1 MSINNLNTYLNV
13 RDAHLRVVSGNVY
26 AQAMNIGGINVET
39 AHGLQSVSNTGNA
52 TSLTLEFANVTTGF
66 VTTAN
71 AQIGRDLVV
80 TGNATV
86 STDLTVSANA
96 TVTDTLTVSEHLLAS
111 KEATVTGNLHVTT
124 IRSDSNVVAEYTG
137 PHDRPLRKYP
147 EVLLTADD
155 NSSTS
160 GYVASTSSG
169 VVSGGDAYRAFDGN
183 NSTHYHTPYPTVT
196 YNSDG
201 TYGNNSGSAKIT
213 DVDNVDHDGEW
224 LKIQLPKAIKVE
236 YMKFMART
244 SYQNRFPNKISILGS
259 NDDSNW
265 HLLLRD
271 DNVPLLPVN
280 PAFGTIHI
288 NATTKY
294 KYYALVIRE
303 LSHSG
308 ATDTNGQVAQWE
320 LYGREEGDAS
330 LDTTLK
336 TVYNAPATTGTQLE
350 VYYDGQ
356 DYMSGSTITD
366 KVANANATISSGS
379 DITFD
384 STYKAWVFGGNAS
397 RTQTIKTGTLPTSLT
412 GGTNAKP
419 EISAA
424 LWFNPTVW
432 GDDTLFM
439 IANPAFDQTGNQ
451 MLEVRLNGA
460 QEYRI
465 QVWDGQ
471 HAGRYN
477 APGFVDSMEPPSN
490 QWYHLAVSI
499 SGKTSPNTERKVY
512 LNGIECTFNSQDAT
526 PSGVLNLPSN
536 SQLELGRRPTAGSG
550 ATVHNAA
557 KEFFGSIANFRL
569 YSKALNAGQ
578 VQELYDYQKDYFL
591 GSKSQVTLYKGHL
604 GVGVTEPSGQLELA
618 GDERIQEY
626 PPRGMT
632 GYETLVEGHGMFC
645 AYASG
650 EPVSGSYH
658 SYQAFNKIQAS
669 PWPQN
674 TWNTHN
680 PSYSTSTGLPTR
692 GTKLGSHSGE
702 WLKLVL
708 PYKIKV
714 TSYQIQIY
722 GTYYE
727 YAPDSWVIVGSND
740 DIIWE
745 TIDSISG
752 SGFTNSGTVVT
763 KNYTVSSTKYYEYLA
778 LVCTKLD
785 PQFSEMNISELRY
798 YGTPGPTTLD
808 KGSLTLGRSLDVPRI
823 SRYDVD
829 TETPRPEK
837 LVVDFDTAVNSSP
850 TDISGKGNHGK
861 LQITTYNAPNKSFDV
876 AGGASA
882 LGSYKGGI
890 EAITSTVGNGPL
902 TVSFWVKYHDDVTT
916 NGHLHMLFLWGQT
929 SDSAFNH
936 REMFWL
942 GLQYTGGEYRFRLTA
957 SGGGPENYY
966 LHPNTT
972 KPEVGRWYH
981 YTATQEG
988 TLPGGFR
995 FYIDG
1000 QELTS
1005 HANNTTNSGVI
1016 NLAGSNSQS
1025 KLRLGY
1031 HEGSTVYFDG
1041 EFSQIKAYNVALEP
1055 SEVKK
1060 LYNLGRTVRSM
1071 VITDTAVGIGK
1082 VPEAQL
1088 DVRGNLNVAGVIT
1101 SKNFMFHATG
1111 PTSVNEQKNTSNP
1124 VTTQT
1129 YTADFSRI
1137 LLDYGSGYDTTNKRY
1152 TIPCSGYWEFDYN
1165 MLGRNRSGGWG
1176 WIMGRWVKN
1185 NSTVDYRSFLNFSG
1199 TASGLQEGPL
1209 VGKLIDYFNKGDTVG
1224 VNITFNTAT
1233 TDVYMN
1239 NQYCHFYGKMLH

>member
-39 AHGLQSVSNTGNA
+39 AHGLQSVSDTGNV
-52 TSLTLEFANVTTGF
+52 TSNTLQFSNATTGF
-66 VTTAN
+66 ITTAN

-96 TVTDTLTVSEHLLAS
+96 TVTDTLTVSEHLIAS
-111 KEATVTGNLHVTT
+111 KEATITGNLHVTT

-147 EVLLTADD
+147 EVAMTAND
-155 NSSTS
+155 NSSTNGYSVVQSTQSTNSTETRKAWSLFNHVTS
-160 GYVASTSSG
+160 G
-169 VVSGGDAYRAFDGN
+169 SGGNTYHGDDGVTT
-183 NSTHYHTPYPTVT
+183 NSISSPYN
-196 YNSDG
+196 NSDG
-201 TYGNNSGSAKIT
+201 TYQENPVESLGGVNGT
-213 DVDNVDHDGEW
+213 W
-224 LKIQLPKAIKVE
+224 LYIRLPK
-236 YMKFMART
+236 
-244 SYQNRFPNKISILGS
+244 KISLDHVKFISRAGQPQRVPRSATFLGS
-259 NDDSNW
+259 NNGTNWENIFSFSDVSLIGDSSSGE
-265 HLLLRD
+265 HTYTY
-271 DNVPLLPVN
+271 NVNSTVKYEYFGFVWEKIGTNYYVN
-280 PAFGTIHI
+280 IE
-288 NATTKY
+288 
-294 KYYALVIRE
+294 E
-303 LSHSG
+303 L
-308 ATDTNGQVAQWE
+308 E
-320 LYGREEGDAS
+320 LYGHEEGSGS

-336 TVYNAPATTGTQLE
+336 TVYNAPVTTGTQLE
-350 VYYDGQ
+350 VYYDAKDLDNGALTSV
-356 DYMSGSTITD
+356 SGLGGTTIGGTAYGD
-366 KVANANATISSGS
+366 PQISNGAFVFDGTGDAIQTAATSFTGNAIFTASLWVKFDRVT
-379 DITFD
+379 D
-384 STYKAWVFGGNAS
+384 STSENVIFTIGYDGTPTQSGLRVNEGTGKFRFYTYGGN
-397 RTQTIKTGTLPTSLT
+397 GSLT
-412 GGTNAKP
+412 TEVTAVTN
-419 EISAA
+419 
-424 LWFNPTVW
+424 T
-432 GDDTLFM
+432 
-439 IANPAFDQTGNQ
+439 
-451 MLEVRLNGA
+451 
-460 QEYRI
+460 
-465 QVWDGQ
+465 
-471 HAGRYN
+471 
-477 APGFVDSMEPPSN
+477 
-490 QWYHLAVSI
+490 WYHLNLVHNAS
-499 SGKTSPNTERKVY
+499 SGY
-512 LNGIECTFNSQDAT
+512 QLYINGEMVGETLTDN
-526 PSGVLNLPSN
+526 LNLPSN
-536 SQLELGRRPTAGSG
+536 PTVGLGAAFSSSG
-550 ATVHNAA
+550 TITSGTLPF
-557 KEFFGSIANFRL
+557 KGSIANFRL
-569 YSKALNAGQ
+569 YSKALNADQ
-578 VQELYDYQKDYFL
+578 VKELYDYQKDYFL

-604 GVGVTEPSGQLELA
+604 GIGVTEPSGQLELA

-626 PPRGMT
+626 PPRGVT
-632 GYETLVEGHGMFC
+632 GYETLVEGHGVFC

-650 EPVSGSYH
+650 EPSSGSYH

-669 PWPQN
+669 PWPGN

-692 GTKLGSHSGE
+692 GTKLGSHNGE

-722 GTYYE
+722 GAYYE

-763 KNYTVSSTKYYEYLA
+763 KNYTVSSTKYYKYLA

-785 PQFSEMNISELRY
+785 PQYSRAELNISELRY
-798 YGTPGPTTLD
+798 FGTPGPTTLD

-837 LVVDFDTAVNSSP
+837 LVVDFDTTVNSSP

-890 EAITSTVGNGPL
+890 EAITSTVGTGPL

-916 NGHLHMLFLWGQT
+916 NGHLHMIFLWGHT
-929 SDSAFNH
+929 SNSAFGNK
-936 REMFWL
+936 EMFWL
-942 GLQYTGGEYRFRLTA
+942 GFQYFGGEYRFRLTA

-1000 QELTS
+1000 EELTS
-1005 HANNTTNSGVI
+1005 HANNTANSGVM
-1016 NLAGSNSQS
+1016 NLAGSTSQS

-1041 EFSQIKAYNVALEP
+1041 EFSQIKAYDVALEP

-1060 LYNLGRTVRSM
+1060 LYNLGRTGRSM
-1071 VITDTAVGIGK
+1071 VISDTAVGIGK
-1082 VPEAQL
+1082 APEAQL
-1088 DVRGNLNVAGVIT
+1088 DVRGDIKTSGMVNNAGMGWFIT
-1101 SKNFMFHATG
+1101 GDGGNAVYTGTENWFSSNGDSTVYGTVKKTRNGADPNAWNATTGFFTAPEDGMYSIDMVMFING
-1111 PTSVNEQKNTSNP
+1111 FDGGRWGSFELQDSNSNQ
-1124 VTTQT
+1124 VEDT
-1129 YTADFSRI
+1129 YTF
-1137 LLDYGSGYDTTNKRY
+1137 Y
-1152 TIPCSGYWEFDYN
+1152 TANI
-1165 MLGRNRSGGWG
+1165 
-1176 WIMGRWVKN
+1176 
-1185 NSTVDYRSFLNFSG
+1185 TVDDTRSYSK
-1199 TASGLQEGPL
+1199 T
-1209 VGKLIDYFNKGDTVG
+1209 
-1224 VNITFNTAT
+1224 
-1233 TDVYMN
+1233 VYMKKDWKFR
-1239 NQYCHFYGKMLH
+1239 FYSAGGTVTLYLAAVHSSLNINKIS